1 MKFRFTKTKVPA
13 ASKNARRLTLRRDAS
28 RLPDLFRALQRNEEV
43 DLFGS
48 FDSEEKAKRRGLFA
62 LLGDLSQKLRC
73 FFERLREKRNS
84 RPIREPVRS
93 SLLFGAVCGA
103 FSVTAITAV
112 LTLWVLFG
120 NYFGSYRLVS
130 IPTLTSLSEQEA
142 LATQNDI
149 FEYAVVYRVNPEYND
164 GEVISQSPAPS
175 VLRKLYSK
183 SEKIKI
189 TLTVNEGEELF
200 SLPELVGMPSR
211 DAALLLSNAGLEAV
225 LIEEYS
231 STVPSGKIISSSH
244 AKGEN
249 VRSGSKII
257 LRVSKGEEIPLI
269 SLPSLSGLDET
280 AAIAKL
286 SSLGFALG
294 NITYSASSAPAGTVI
309 AQDIAAGSLLESG
322 ARVSLTVS
330 GGKYFETQ

>member
-62 LLGDLSQKLRC
+62 LLGDLSQKL
-73 FFERLREKRNS
+73 ERLREKRNS

-189 TLTVNEGEELF
+189 TLTVDEGEELF
-200 SLPELVGMPSR
+200 ILKGDGLVG
-211 DAALLLSNAGLEAV
+211 
-225 LIEEYS
+225 
-231 STVPSGKIISSSH
+231 
-244 AKGEN
+244 
-249 VRSGSKII
+249 
-257 LRVSKGEEIPLI
+257 
-269 SLPSLSGLDET
+269 
-280 AAIAKL
+280 
-286 SSLGFALG
+286 
-294 NITYSASSAPAGTVI
+294 PA
-309 AQDIAAGSLLESG
+309 D
-322 ARVSLTVS
+322 
-330 GGKYFETQ
+330 GG